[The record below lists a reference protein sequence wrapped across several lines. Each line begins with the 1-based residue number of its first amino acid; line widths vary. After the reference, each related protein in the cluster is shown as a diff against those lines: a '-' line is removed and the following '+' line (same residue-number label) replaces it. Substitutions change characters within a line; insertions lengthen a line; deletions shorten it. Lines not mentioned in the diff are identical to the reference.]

1 MVHDIVVPS
10 TQSET
15 HELAALRKEWWW
27 FLLLGLLL
35 IISGSI
41 AISYAFLASVA
52 VITLFGFLLVLGGI
66 AQLVAAFWI
75 GRWSGLA
82 ISMLTGILYIVV
94 GGLTVARPGE
104 ALEAMTLLIG
114 AFLLIG
120 GIFRSVAAMT
130 LRLHHWGWLLL
141 NGLITVLLGLTI
153 LAEWPGS
160 SFFVI
165 GLFVGIDMLFN
176 GWAWVMLSLGLRS
189 IPEPAK

>member
-1 MVHDIVVPS
+1 MTREITIPTSQPD
-10 TQSET
+10 T

-35 IISGSI
+35 IVSGSI

-66 AQLVAAFWI
+66 AQVVAAFWI
-75 GRWSGLA
+75 GRWSGFA
-82 ISMLTGILYIVV
+82 ISLLAGILYIVV
-94 GGLTVARPGE
+94 GGLTVARPVEGLE
-104 ALEAMTLLIG
+104 ALTLLIG
-114 AFLLIG
+114 AFLLVG

-141 NGLITVLLGLTI
+141 NGLITILLGLMI
-153 LAEWPGS
+153 LADWPES
-160 SFFVI
+160 SLWVI

-189 IPEPAK
+189 GGETA

>member
-1 MVHDIVVPS
+1 MAREITIPTSQPD
-10 TQSET
+10 T

-35 IISGSI
+35 IVSGSI

-66 AQLVAAFWI
+66 AQVVAAFWI
-75 GRWSGLA
+75 GRWSGFA
-82 ISMLTGILYIVV
+82 ISLLAGILYIVV
-94 GGLTVARPGE
+94 GGLTVARPVEGLE
-104 ALEAMTLLIG
+104 ALTLLIG
-114 AFLLIG
+114 AFLLVG

-141 NGLITVLLGLTI
+141 NGLITVLLGLMI
-153 LAEWPGS
+153 LADWPES
-160 SFFVI
+160 SLWVI

-189 IPEPAK
+189 GGEPA

>member
-1 MVHDIVVPS
+1 MAREITIPTSQPD
-10 TQSET
+10 T

-35 IISGSI
+35 IVSGSI
-41 AISYAFLASVA
+41 AISSAFLASVA

-66 AQLVAAFWI
+66 AQVVAAFWI
-75 GRWSGLA
+75 GRWSGFA
-82 ISMLTGILYIVV
+82 ISLLAGILYIVV
-94 GGLTVARPGE
+94 GGLTVARPVEGLE
-104 ALEAMTLLIG
+104 ALTLLIG
-114 AFLLIG
+114 AFLLVG

-141 NGLITVLLGLTI
+141 NGLITVLLGLMI
-153 LAEWPGS
+153 LADWPES
-160 SFFVI
+160 SLWVI

-189 IPEPAK
+189 GGEPA